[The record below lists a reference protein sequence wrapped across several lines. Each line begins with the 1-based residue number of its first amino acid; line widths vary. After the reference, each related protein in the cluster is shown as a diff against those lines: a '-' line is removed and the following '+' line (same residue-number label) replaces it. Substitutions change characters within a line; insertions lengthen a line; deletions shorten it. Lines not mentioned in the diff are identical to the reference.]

1 MPRDLKLSKDEK
13 GLYDIDFENGDFAL
27 TDGLDTAIILSIF
40 DERRAS
46 SSQVEEPSYRRGH
59 FMNEFADI
67 EGYEV
72 GSLQWLYT
80 QQNTNSNSN
89 VTNIENA
96 LRTGLR
102 WLIEDRIAKNVA
114 VNAVKSGS
122 GVQADIAIEGNSKE
136 DSTYYNT
143 FINTI

>member
-1 MPRDLKLSKDEK
+1 MPRDIKLRKDDK

-27 TDGLDTAIILSIF
+27 TDGLDTAIVLSIF
-40 DERRAS
+40 DEKRAS
-46 SSQVEEPSYRRGH
+46 STQVEEPSLRRGH
-59 FMNEFADI
+59 FINEFADI

-80 QQNTNSNSN
+80 AQNANSNSN
-89 VTNIENA
+89 ATNIENA
-96 LRTGLR
+96 LRGGLR
-102 WLIEDRIAKNVA
+102 WFIEDGIAKNVA
-114 VNAVKSGS
+114 VNVVKSGS
-122 GVQADIAIEGNSKE
+122 GVQADIAIEGNNKE